1 MVRDRRLFLILAIM
15 VMTFGASVGVRAQ
28 EDGPGIWITG
38 AWARPTAAAP
48 DTAAEPASTPAMG
61 GMESGMGMH
70 GSGGVSA
77 AYMWIENRSET
88 GYRLVAAE
96 TSAAGVV
103 EIHESTMEGDVMR
116 MRPVAGIE
124 IAAGASAQLQPGG
137 LHIMLMDLQRDLYPG
152 EAIALLLTF
161 EPLEGEGLPVQQWV
175 GALVQDLPAE
185 ESPLVVYNGWARP
198 TAAAPEATPMPMQ
211 RGNDM
216 ATEEAGSGMMA
227 MGGVS
232 AAYMLIENQGDAADR
247 LIAARTDAAG
257 VVEIHESTMEGDVMR
272 MRPVEGIDIAPGEVA
287 LLQRGGLHVML
298 MDLQRDLYPGEAIV
312 VTLVFES
319 GAEVLVPAAVTDLL
333 NPMIME

>member
-1 MVRDRRLFLILAIM
+1 MVRGRRLFLLLAIM
-15 VMTFGASVGVRAQ
+15 VVTFGASVGARAQ

-48 DTAAEPASTPAMG
+48 VMMEEPAATPAMG
-61 GMESGMGMH
+61 GMGMH

-77 AYMWIENRSET
+77 AYMSIENRSET

-96 TSAAGVV
+96 TS
-103 EIHESTMEGDVMR
+103 
-116 MRPVAGIE
+116 
-124 IAAGASAQLQPGG
+124 
-137 LHIMLMDLQRDLYPG
+137 
-152 EAIALLLTF
+152 
-161 EPLEGEGLPVQQWV
+161 
-175 GALVQDLPAE
+175 
-185 ESPLVVYNGWARP
+185 
-198 TAAAPEATPMPMQ
+198 
-211 RGNDM
+211 
-216 ATEEAGSGMMA
+216 
-227 MGGVS
+227 
-232 AAYMLIENQGDAADR
+232 
-247 LIAARTDAAG
+247 AAG

-333 NPMIME
+333 NPMMME